1 MWTTTTWAWV
11 TGRELGPASTTAHW
25 QVEAAAELQ
34 EILVIQDIVEM
45 TIQHHAV
52 FQKTQMLCLMK
63 NSGCFEFW
71 SDQRQ
76 PKLIIRWNVCWSSC
90 KDSHVCWARLKKC
103 QNSVRVVGGRELQLS
118 KARKQKWILK
128 PVLHSCTKWNYVL
141 CEQILNCFANPLL
154 YIGKKMRQKITIF
167 QISIQA
173 YNFSPSPYYWP

>member
-1 MWTTTTWAWV
+1 MLPSVWTTTTWAWA

-103 QNSVRVVGGRELQLS
+103 QNSVCVCVYTPTCLVGGSSCNCQRSDQERIKFTETRLTMS
-118 KARKQKWILK
+118 
-128 PVLHSCTKWNYVL
+128 HSCRALAPNEMMCSVWTWTVL
-141 CEQILNCFANPLL
+141 
-154 YIGKKMRQKITIF
+154 
-167 QISIQA
+167 
-173 YNFSPSPYYWP
+173 PSHLCTST